1 MFNIQRLE
9 NNKFTHDQ
17 WKELTSSEKALYRFL
32 FVGLT
37 LYIKRSSHSY
47 EVLLILDRKGSIEY
61 KQGAINIRMILHQYQ
76 KSIRFCQ
83 YTLDVLLTILTN
95 TNLLLN
101 GFEVLEARNE
111 NVDHISSHLL

>member
-1 MFNIQRLE
+1 
-9 NNKFTHDQ
+9 
-17 WKELTSSEKALYRFL
+17 
-32 FVGLT
+32 
-37 LYIKRSSHSY
+37 
-47 EVLLILDRKGSIEY
+47 
-61 KQGAINIRMILHQYQ
+61 MILHQYQ